1 MRYADRARV
10 LLALAALSLGRTAA
24 AAGANACPAVEPA
37 SVPHATIA
45 SAVASAVVL
54 LPDADKGYYRGARFD
69 WSGVVWCLVYKGHNY
84 FGVWNTRS
92 DPTSGNAI
100 TGPVNEFFGGDGR
113 TGIGY
118 DQAKPGEL
126 FLKPGVG
133 VLRRIDDKPYSIN
146 GRYPIVDGGKWSV
159 RTTKGGVTYHQD
171 LKSALGAYAYE
182 KKLTLDPK
190 QPMLVLDYQMKNTG
204 TTPLDIQMY
213 DHDFFVL
220 DDTHT
225 GPDMS
230 LRFPF
235 TPVLDR
241 PLQNGARVDGNR
253 IVYDREL
260 AEGETAQTNINTG
273 FSGTPADFHF
283 VVENTRTG
291 VGVEE
296 TGDQPVT
303 KIVFWSNPKTVA
315 PEAYVHQTIAPGKTG
330 HWSIRY
336 RFYAREGG

>member
-1 MRYADRARV
+1 MRCAERAAV
-10 LLALAALSLGRTAA
+10 LFALAIVSAGPAIAA
-24 AAGANACPAVEPA
+24 EAGTCPAVEPA
-37 SVPHATIA
+37 GVPQAKI
-45 SAVASAVVL
+45 SNGVVSAVVL
-54 LPDADKGYYRGARFD
+54 LPDAQNGYYRGARFD
-69 WSGVVWCLVYKGHNY
+69 WSGVVWCLTYKGHNY
-84 FGVWNTRS
+84 FGVWNPRS
-92 DPTSGNAI
+92 DVASGNAI

-146 GRYPIVDGGKWSV
+146 GRYPIVDSGKWTV
-159 RTTKGGVTYHQD
+159 RAAKSAITYRQE
-171 LKSALGAYAYE
+171 LKSPLGIAYAYE
-182 KKLTLDPK
+182 KKLALDPK
-190 QPMLVLDYQMKNTG
+190 QPVLVLEYQMKNTG
-204 TTPLDIQMY
+204 ATPIDIQVY

-225 GPDMS
+225 GPDMA
-230 LRFPF
+230 LRLPF
-235 TPVLDR
+235 APTLDR
-241 PLQNGARVDGNR
+241 PLQNGARVDGKR

-260 AEGETAQTNINTG
+260 AEGETAASNISTG
-273 FSGTPADFHF
+273 LSGTPADFHF
-283 VVENTRTG
+283 IVENTRTG

-296 TGDQPVT
+296 TGDQPIT

-330 HWSIRY
+330 RWSIRY
-336 RFYAREGG
+336 RFFARN